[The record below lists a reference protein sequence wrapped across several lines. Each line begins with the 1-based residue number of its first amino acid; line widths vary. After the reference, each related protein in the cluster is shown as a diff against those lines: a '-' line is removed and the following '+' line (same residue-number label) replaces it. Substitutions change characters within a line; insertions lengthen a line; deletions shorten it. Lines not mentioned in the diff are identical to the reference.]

1 MMRYIGRQNR
11 LCSLNK
17 CERIAEFTSDS
28 KRLYCSIHAQ
38 YLVVGGQLLKE
49 ENELRE
55 ALSKQ
60 ALEEAE
66 AIESQLDF
74 DLWWEKHY
82 GKQEEKE

>member
-11 LCSLNK
+11 RCSLNK

-60 ALEEAE
+60 SIEEAE
-66 AIESQLDF
+66 MVESQLDF
-74 DLWWEKHY
+74 DEWFEKKY
-82 GKQEEKE
+82 PKEGDN